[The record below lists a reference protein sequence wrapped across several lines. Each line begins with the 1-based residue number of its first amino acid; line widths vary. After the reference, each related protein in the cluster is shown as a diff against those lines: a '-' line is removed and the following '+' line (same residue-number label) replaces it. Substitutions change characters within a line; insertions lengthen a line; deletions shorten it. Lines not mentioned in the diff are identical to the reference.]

1 MLGVLG
7 INFAYNDR
15 ENLRELTQMRTLAS
29 LPIAGK
35 YRIIDF
41 ILSGFVN
48 SGIHDIS
55 IITKNNY
62 HSLIDHIGAGDDWD
76 LNRKIGGVR
85 ILTPLSKPGMQED
98 AGLYKGTAE
107 ALARNLHSIKRA
119 VAEYVIMTGSS
130 VVCHSI
136 DYQDLLHAH
145 VSSGADITAVYTSS
159 LNKSKR
165 VPFGVPVFNFGDNNR
180 LIGFYENQD
189 DASLQ
194 DVTWGVGIFVL
205 KKSLLEALVS
215 DCIARG
221 GHSFYNDIL
230 KHLSGSLYI
239 RGYHYEKQ
247 LFEISNIIGYMH
259 ANMSFLKREYRD
271 VAFENPIYTK
281 VKDSVPVLYC
291 QGCSVK
297 NSIMADGCKIEGI
310 VENSV
315 ISRGVKIGKGA
326 VVKNSI
332 IMQGTEIQGDV
343 ELQYAIIDKDVIVR
357 ESQKLIGHEKYP
369 VVVEKRSIV

>member
-1 MLGVLG
+1 MLNVLG

-41 ILSGFVN
+41 VLSGFVN
-48 SGIHDIS
+48 AGIHDIS

-85 ILTPLSKPGMQED
+85 ILTPLSKPGMHGD
-98 AGLYKGTAE
+98 VGLYKGTVE

-136 DYQDLLHAH
+136 DYQDLLNTHIR
-145 VSSGADITAVYTSS
+145 SGADMTAVYANS
-159 LNKSKR
+159 LNGGKR
-165 VPFGVPVFNFGDNNR
+165 IPLGLPVFHFDDNER
-180 LIGFYENQD
+180 LVGFHENQD
-189 DASLQ
+189 DIAEQ

-221 GHSFYNDIL
+221 GYSFYSDIL
-230 KHLSGSLYI
+230 EPLSGNLYI
-239 RGYHYEKQ
+239 KGYHYEKQ
-247 LFEISNIIGYMH
+247 LFEISNIIGYMY
-259 ANMSFLKREYRD
+259 ANMNFLKKSYRE
-271 VAFENPIYTK
+271 VVFEKPIYTK
-281 VKDSVPVLYC
+281 VKDSVPALYC
-291 QGCSVK
+291 KGCSVK
-297 NSIMADGCKIEGI
+297 NSIVSDGCKIEGI
-310 VENSV
+310 VENSI
-315 ISRGVKIGKGA
+315 ISRGVKINRGA
-326 VVKNSI
+326 VVRNSI
-332 IMQGTEIQGDV
+332 IMQSTEIMSDV
-343 ELQYAIIDKDVIVR
+343 ELQHAIIDKDVIVR
-357 ESQKLIGHEKYP
+357 ENQKLIGHEKYP